1 MMMKVFCSMV
11 CTSLLLMSGCQHR
24 QGAKAVAGKTDRLVG
39 DSVRTEL
46 KLPDSISGGESLN
59 DIRFSRFEEKDWLDN
74 EYIHTLSKRIDS
86 YRKGKV
92 DVPVFGDYKKEVEG
106 QCIIYNV
113 EPFMMGGLFIQF
125 VFIDV
130 PDKLFSAWVYS
141 DVDTKTRRVSNY
153 EVRNITVEEM
163 ENPLP
168 KEEILQIVKEHP
180 ELMMK

>member
-24 QGAKAVAGKTDRLVG
+24 QDTKAVAGKTDSLVG

-46 KLPDSISGGESLN
+46 TLPDSISGGESLN

-92 DVPVFGDYKKEVEG
+92 DVSAFSDYKKEVEG
-106 QCIIYNV
+106 QCVIYNV

-141 DVDTKTRRVSNY
+141 DVDTKTRRMSNY